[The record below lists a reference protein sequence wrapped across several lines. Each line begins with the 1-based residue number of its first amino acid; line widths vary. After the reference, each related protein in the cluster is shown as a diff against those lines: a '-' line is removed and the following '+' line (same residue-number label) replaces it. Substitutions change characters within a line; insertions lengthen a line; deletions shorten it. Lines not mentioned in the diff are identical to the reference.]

1 MMKVVNSKF
10 TIGGITFVV
19 THAEDW
25 SGLATIQQE
34 NSPDK
39 EIEYDTAY
47 LPGELFQSI
56 GREAVKKGE
65 AQRAHL
71 NKLLACFGHTDIL
84 PLQAEWIVEADD
96 PRHQVLLTPEPI
108 EPLLDTLD
116 LDQFDLIFVD
126 NSDSGERRCDT
137 LRYVASR
144 CGQSIV
150 VAHDYDIPSYC
161 EAATGFSHGIIDDRQ
176 KPYTALLWR

>member
-1 MMKVVNSKF
+1 MQNTAKISDLISVYEPQSPF
-10 TIGGITFVV
+10 A
-19 THAEDW
+19 THIPLLKAL
-25 SGLATIQQE
+25 GH
-34 NSPDK
+34 
-39 EIEYDTAY
+39 EIETV
-47 LPGELFQSI
+47 LELGAGIYSTSLF
-56 GREAVKKGE
+56 
-65 AQRAHL
+65 L
-71 NKLLACFGHTDIL
+71 NRLWYPQLRQLVSVEQK
-84 PLQAEWIVEADD
+84 AEWIVEADD

-108 EPLLDTLD
+108 ESLLDTLD

>member
-1 MMKVVNSKF
+1 MQNTAKISDLISVYEPQSPF
-10 TIGGITFVV
+10 A
-19 THAEDW
+19 THIPLLKAL
-25 SGLATIQQE
+25 GH
-34 NSPDK
+34 
-39 EIEYDTAY
+39 EIETV
-47 LPGELFQSI
+47 LELGAGIYSTSLF
-56 GREAVKKGE
+56 
-65 AQRAHL
+65 L
-71 NKLLACFGHTDIL
+71 NRLWYPQLRQLVSVEQK
-84 PLQAEWIVEADD
+84 AEWIVEADD

-161 EAATGFSHGIIDDRQ
+161 EAANGFSHGIIDDRQ